1 MKKWIAYP
9 YVVFM
14 LVFILLPLILTL
26 YYSVSY
32 QDFNGTTRF
41 TLDHFITFFT
51 GSGYSNSRIFIN
63 ILIRSLRLALI
74 TTVICLAL
82 GYPLAMILSRMKGVT
97 RNNLVLLLIVPMW
110 MNFLIRTYAWMS
122 ILSREGILNSFLS
135 TLGLPTVNILY
146 TETAVVLG
154 MVYNFIP
161 FMILP
166 IYTVLVKMDN
176 SVLEAASDLGAN
188 KFTTFIKVIFPL
200 SLPGVISGITMV
212 FMPAVSTFVIPRLL
226 GGGRVEMIGNLIEQQ
241 FLGEYNWNFGSAVS
255 IIMMTFILLFMLILQ
270 KNDNKEKGGSIW

>member
-9 YVVFM
+9 YVAFM
-14 LVFILLPLILTL
+14 LVFILLPLLLTL
-26 YYSVSY
+26 YYSVTY
-32 QDFNGTTRF
+32 QDFDGTTRF
-41 TLDHFITFFT
+41 TLDHFKTFFT
-51 GSGYSNSRIFIN
+51 GAGYTNSRIFIN
-63 ILIRSLRLALI
+63 ILLRSLRLALV
-74 TTVICLAL
+74 TTLVCLVL

-122 ILSREGILNSFLS
+122 ILSREGILNGFLS
-135 TLGLPTVNILY
+135 RIGLPTVNILY

-154 MVYNFIP
+154 MVYNFLP

-176 SVLEAASDLGAN
+176 SVLEASADLGAN
-188 KFTTFIKVIFPL
+188 KLTTFLKVIFPL
-200 SLPGVISGITMV
+200 SLPGVLSGVTMV

-255 IIMMTFILLFMLILQ
+255 IIMMTFILLFMFILQ
-270 KNDNKEKGGSIW
+270 KNEDKEEGGSIW

>member
-14 LVFILLPLILTL
+14 LIFILLPLLLTFF
-26 YYSVSY
+26 YSFTY
-32 QDFNGTTRF
+32 QDIDGTTRF
-41 TLDHFITFFT
+41 TVEHFKVFFT
-51 GSGYSNSRIFIN
+51 GAGYTNPRIFLN
-63 ILIRSLRLALI
+63 ILFRSLRLAFI
-74 TTVICLAL
+74 TTVLCLIL
-82 GYPLAMILSRMKGVT
+82 GYPLAMILSRMKGVAKS
-97 RNNLVLLLIVPMW
+97 NLVLLLIVPMW

-122 ILSREGILNSFLS
+122 ILSREGILNNFL
-135 TLGLPTVNILY
+135 TRIGLPAVNILY

-166 IYTVLVKMDN
+166 IYTILVKMDR
-176 SVLEAASDLGAN
+176 SVLEAAADLGAN
-188 KFTTFIKVIFPL
+188 KFITFIKVIFPL
-200 SLPGVISGITMV
+200 SLPGVLSGVTMV
-212 FMPAVSTFVIPRLL
+212 FMPSVSTFVIPRLL

-255 IIMMTFILLFMLILQ
+255 IIMMTFILVFMFILQ
-270 KNDNKEKGGSIW
+270 KSDDKEQGGSIW

>member
-9 YVVFM
+9 YVAFM
-14 LVFILLPLILTL
+14 LIFILLPLLLTL
-26 YYSVSY
+26 YYSVTY
-32 QDFNGTTRF
+32 RDFDGTIRF
-41 TLDHFITFFT
+41 TLNHFKTFFT
-51 GSGYSNSRIFIN
+51 GAGYSNPRIFIN
-63 ILIRSLRLALI
+63 ILLRSLRLAFV
-74 TTVICLAL
+74 TTIICLVL
-82 GYPLAMILSRMKGVT
+82 GYPLAMILSKMKRVT

-122 ILSREGILNSFLS
+122 ILSREGIMNSFLNRV
-135 TLGLPTVNILY
+135 GLPTVDILY
-146 TETAVVLG
+146 TETAVILG

-176 SVLEAASDLGAN
+176 SVLEAAADLGAN
-188 KFTTFIKVIFPL
+188 KFITFLKVIFPL
-200 SLPGVISGITMV
+200 SIPGVLSGITMV

-241 FLGEYNWNFGSAVS
+241 FLGEYNWNFGSASS
-255 IIMMTFILLFMLILQ
+255 IIMMTFILLFMLVLH
-270 KNDNKEKGGSIW
+270 KNEDKEEGGSIW

>member
-14 LVFILLPLILTL
+14 LVFILLPLLLTL
-26 YYSVSY
+26 YYSVTY
-32 QDFNGTTRF
+32 QDFDGTTRF
-41 TLDHFITFFT
+41 TLDHFKTFFT
-51 GSGYSNSRIFIN
+51 GSGYSNPRIFIN
-63 ILIRSLRLALI
+63 ILLRSLRLAII
-74 TTVICLAL
+74 TTVICLVL

-122 ILSREGILNSFLS
+122 ILSREGILNGFLS
-135 TLGLPTVNILY
+135 RLGLPTVDILY

-200 SLPGVISGITMV
+200 SLPGVLSGITMV

-255 IIMMTFILLFMLILQ
+255 IIMMTFILLFMFILQ
-270 KNDNKEKGGSIW
+270 KSDDKEEGGSIW

>member
-14 LVFILLPLILTL
+14 LIFIVLPLLLTL
-26 YYSVSY
+26 YYSVTY
-32 QDFNGTTRF
+32 QDLDGTTRF
-41 TLDHFITFFT
+41 TLHHFKTFFT
-51 GSGYSNSRIFIN
+51 GSGYSDSKIFIN
-63 ILIRSLRLALI
+63 ILLRSLCLALV
-74 TTVICLAL
+74 TTIICLIL
-82 GYPLAMILSRMKGVT
+82 GYPLAMILSKMKGVT

-122 ILSREGILNSFLS
+122 ILSREGILNGILIR
-135 TLGLPTVNILY
+135 LGLPTVNILY

-154 MVYNFIP
+154 MVYNFLP

-166 IYTVLVKMDN
+166 IYTVLVKMDKR
-176 SVLEAASDLGAN
+176 VLEAAADLGAN
-188 KFTTFIKVIFPL
+188 KFITFTRVIFPL

-212 FMPAVSTFVIPRLL
+212 FMPAVTTFVIPRLL

-255 IIMMTFILLFMLILQ
+255 IIMMTFILLFMFLLQ
-270 KNDNKEKGGSIW
+270 KNVDKEEEGSIW

>member
-9 YVVFM
+9 YVLYM
-14 LVFILLPLILTL
+14 LIFILLPLLLTL
-26 YYSVSY
+26 FYSFTY
-32 QDFNGTTRF
+32 QNVDGTTGF
-41 TLDHFITFFT
+41 TIEHFSTFFRGT
-51 GSGYSNSRIFIN
+51 GYSNPRIFIN
-63 ILIRSLRLALI
+63 ILLRSFRLTLI
-74 TTVICLAL
+74 TTTICLIL
-82 GYPLAMILSRMKGVT
+82 GYPLAMILSRMSGIT

-122 ILSREGILNSFLS
+122 ILSREGILNNILS
-135 TLGLPTVNILY
+135 SLGLRTVNILY
-146 TETAVVLG
+146 TETAVILG

-166 IYTVLVKMDN
+166 IYTVLVKMDG
-176 SVLEAASDLGAN
+176 SVLEAAADLGAN
-188 KFTTFIKVIFPL
+188 KLITFFKVIFPL
-200 SLPGVISGITMV
+200 SLPGVLSGVTMV

-255 IIMMTFILLFMLILQ
+255 IIMMTFILLFMFILQ
-270 KNDNKEKGGSIW
+270 RSEDKEKGGSIW